1 MQNTQAYSIL
11 YCIDIYSH
19 SIIFLNT
26 QNCLSLL
33 FNWFIILLWRDQSQ
47 LTKWHF
53 KGQCH
58 EKSTVFFLNHICG
71 AASGLNNGPRMGL
84 NFFNSSSQS
93 LEFFDCFLTILCK
106 FCLMISQNLR
116 RHARH
121 FGMRNY
127 SRHPRKAPLQ
137 EYPASVIPPYRLC
150 LALYRSPGLYL
161 RRVWKA

>member
-1 MQNTQAYSIL
+1 
-11 YCIDIYSH
+11 
-19 SIIFLNT
+19 
-26 QNCLSLL
+26 
-33 FNWFIILLWRDQSQ
+33 
-47 LTKWHF
+47 
-53 KGQCH
+53 
-58 EKSTVFFLNHICG
+58 
-71 AASGLNNGPRMGL
+71 MGL

-161 RRVWKA
+161 RRVWKAQRLCSGVTDMGLYNLSISAQIFFFFFFILTPLLTTFKGKLNKKALPF